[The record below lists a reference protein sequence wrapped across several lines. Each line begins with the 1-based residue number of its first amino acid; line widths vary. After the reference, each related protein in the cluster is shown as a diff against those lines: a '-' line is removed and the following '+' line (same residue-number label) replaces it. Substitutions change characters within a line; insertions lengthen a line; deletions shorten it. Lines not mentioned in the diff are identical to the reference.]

1 MSILYGVSPSPF
13 VRKAMLAHAHKNI
26 PYEMKMTFPSS
37 DDDEFRQA
45 SPTGKVPGYKTDDG
59 VAFADSSV
67 IVAYLERTSSNN
79 SLYPE
84 NASDYAQALW
94 FEEWGDSELMQAT
107 GALYFQK
114 VIGPTFF
121 KHETD
126 LKRVDEILTDLLPKV
141 FDLLESRLIEQHWLI
156 GDKLSIADITV
167 GSCLI
172 SLLHA
177 NYQIDQSRWP
187 KLCSYNE
194 RFLALPIVQAQIANE
209 QSVINHSAG

>member
-26 PYEMKMTFPSS
+26 PFEMKVTMPSS
-37 DDDEFRQA
+37 DDKEFRQA

-67 IVAYLERTSSNN
+67 IVAYLEKTSNEN
-79 SLYPE
+79 ALYPE
-84 NASDYAQALW
+84 KASDYAQALW
-94 FEEWGDSELMQAT
+94 LEEWGDTELMSAT
-107 GALYFQK
+107 GALYFQR

-126 LKRVDEILTDLLPKV
+126 LKRVDEILTELIPKV
-141 FDLLESRLIEQHWLI
+141 FNFLESRLSAQGWLV
-156 GDKLSIADITV
+156 GDNLSIADITV
-167 GSCLI
+167 GACLVN
-172 SLLHA
+172 LLHA
-177 NYQIDQSRWP
+177 KYEIDQSRWP
-187 KLCSYNE
+187 NLHGYNE
-194 RFLALPIVQAQIANE
+194 RFLALPIVQAQIENE

>member
-26 PYEMKMTFPSS
+26 PFEMKVTFPSS
-37 DDDEFRQA
+37 DDEEFRQA

-67 IVAYLERTSSNN
+67 IVAYLERISNN
-79 SLYPE
+79 NALYPE
-84 NASDYAQALW
+84 KASDYAQALW
-94 FEEWGDSELMQAT
+94 FEEWGDSEMMSAT

-126 LKRVDEILTDLLPKV
+126 LKRVDEILTDLIPKT
-141 FDLLESRLIEQHWLI
+141 FDLLESRLTQQSWLI

-167 GSCLI
+167 GSSLI

-177 NYQIDQSRWP
+177 NYQIEQSRWP
-187 KLCSYNE
+187 KLYSYNE
-194 RFLALPIVQAQIANE
+194 RFLALPIVQDQISNE
-209 QSVINHSAG
+209 RSVINHSAS